1 MFTKGT
7 SGNKNGR
14 PVNSKNKVS
23 QDIRAKFQLLIDGN
37 FEQIENDF
45 KNLQPVER
53 VRFYLDFARFVLPT
67 LKSTEITETNN
78 KFFEPITINLND
90 E

>member
-23 QDIRAKFQLLIDGN
+23 QEIREKFKLLIDGN

-45 KNLQPVER
+45 KNLQPVEEII
-53 VRFYLDFARFVLPT
+53 LPE
-67 LKSTEITETNN
+67 SIQIEDEVVPEVIV
-78 KFFEPITINLND
+78 EPELH

>member
-23 QDIRAKFQLLIDGN
+23 QEIREKFKLLIDGN

-53 VRFYLDFARFVLPT
+53 VRFYLDFARFVLFIV
-67 LKSTEITETNN
+67 LFLRFIYV
-78 KFFEPITINLND
+78 
-90 E
+90 

>member
-1 MFTKGT
+1 MFTKGI

-14 PVNSKNKVS
+14 PVNSKNKVN
-23 QDIRAKFQLLIDGN
+23 QEIRAKFQLLIENN

-45 KNLQPVER
+45 KSLQPNER

-67 LKSTEITETNN
+67 LKSTEIIETNN
-78 KFFEPITINLND
+78 KFFEPITININD

>member
-23 QDIRAKFQLLIDGN
+23 QEIREKFKLLIDGN

-45 KNLQPVER
+45 THQGTN
-53 VRFYLDFARFVLPT
+53 T
-67 LKSTEITETNN
+67 STSVYS
-78 KFFEPITINLND
+78 EP
-90 E
+90 